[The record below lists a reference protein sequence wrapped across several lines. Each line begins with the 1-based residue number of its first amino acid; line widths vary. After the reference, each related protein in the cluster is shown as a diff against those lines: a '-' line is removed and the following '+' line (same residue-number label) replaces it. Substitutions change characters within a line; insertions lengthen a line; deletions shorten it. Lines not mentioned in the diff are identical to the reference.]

1 MSRATK
7 DKRKKGRPK
16 NYKKAIILEANE
28 IKGKKSNQQ
37 LVGED
42 LIAPFFL
49 MESMQSLNDVS

>member
-1 MSRATK
+1 MSRATN

-42 LIAPFFL
+42 LIALFFF
-49 MESMQSLNDVS
+49 NGIHAKP